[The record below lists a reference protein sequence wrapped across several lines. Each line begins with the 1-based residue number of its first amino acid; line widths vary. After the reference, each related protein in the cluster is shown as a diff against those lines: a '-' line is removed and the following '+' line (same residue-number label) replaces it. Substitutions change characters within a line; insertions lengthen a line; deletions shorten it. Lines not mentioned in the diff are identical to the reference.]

1 MPPDYFLWWGIPGLD
16 TLAAGVMILMVLAR
30 SSPSQLNTLLS
41 KSARLST
48 FLNKGVQKVDPG
60 IQKFW
65 EMIENQDE
73 NLPISEDLIAADV
86 KLVDIH
92 LNDQPFFRFE
102 SRLSAF
108 RCASISWFQ
117 VVSQLVSEWYFSDFQ

>member
-1 MPPDYFLWWGIPGLD
+1 MGHPGTGHFGRWRDDLDGPGSFKSFSIDHSFEQIHSFEHFLSNWE
-16 TLAAGVMILMVLAR
+16 
-30 SSPSQLNTLLS
+30 
-41 KSARLST
+41 
-48 FLNKGVQKVDPG
+48 QKVDPG
-60 IQKFW
+60 KQKFW

>member
-1 MPPDYFLWWGIPGLD
+1 MELRSLLVGKSFSIDHSFEQIRSFEHFLSNWE
-16 TLAAGVMILMVLAR
+16 
-30 SSPSQLNTLLS
+30 
-41 KSARLST
+41 
-48 FLNKGVQKVDPG
+48 QKVDPG
-60 IQKFW
+60 MQKFW

-117 VVSQLVSEWYFSDFQ
+117 VVSQLVSDWYFSDFQ